1 MDDALGGP
9 EPTGQGAAEPKSGS
23 PHQDA
28 SSPAAAALLAERY
41 GKAPT
46 PLQRRRLV
54 WIIAAA
60 VAVVGL
66 AVGAWIVI
74 DHLRPSVTAQEV
86 GFVVH
91 DETSIEVIL
100 DVTMP
105 PGERAECT
113 VEALDA
119 QWGLVGL
126 LETEVGP
133 MTEWVNRVHIDV
145 ATSAPA
151 SSGVVRSCTL
161 LD

>member
-9 EPTGQGAAEPKSGS
+9 EPTSQPDAEPKSGS
-23 PHQDA
+23 QHHGA

-46 PLQRRRLV
+46 PRQRRRLV

-66 AVGAWIVI
+66 AVGSWIVI
-74 DHLRPSVTAQEV
+74 DQLRPSVTAQEV

-91 DETSIEVIL
+91 DETSIEIIL

-126 LETEVGP
+126 LEAEVGP

-145 ATSAPA
+145 ATSARA
-151 SSGVVRSCTL
+151 SSGVVQSCTL